1 MRINHLDYIKKLK
14 EGSYYAEQY
23 WTIDFNHSIIYLIAF
38 LLGKYIFPKY
48 KNTIQT
54 VATQFDVI
62 FKYAESFCAY
72 ARQFLSCSG
81 SEKMNDVVKKLII
94 ICEQQNIDID
104 EETLRAIAQK
114 AYDAMKAG
122 ESQASAQLIV
132 QTALDDVKEYE
143 PKHGETKD
151 NDSVVDNNN
160 TEDEDTD

>member
-1 MRINHLDYIKKLK
+1 MQNTELAVL
-14 EGSYYAEQY
+14 
-23 WTIDFNHSIIYLIAF
+23 IIQPVICIIAF
-38 LLGKYIFPKY
+38 LLGKYVFPKY
-48 KNTIQT
+48 KDTIQT

-81 SEKMNDVVKKLII
+81 PEKMDDVVKKLTS

-122 ESQASAQLIV
+122 ESQANTQLIV
-132 QTALDDVKEYE
+132 QTALDDVKEYV
-143 PKHGETKD
+143 PKHAETKE
-151 NDSVVDNNN
+151 NDSAIDDEEDKSV
-160 TEDEDTD
+160 DEDVD

>member
-1 MRINHLDYIKKLK
+1 MQNNIELLVLI
-14 EGSYYAEQY
+14 AQP
-23 WTIDFNHSIIYLIAF
+23 IIYVIAF

-48 KNTIQT
+48 KDTIQT

-81 SEKMNDVVKKLII
+81 SEKMDDVVKKLTI

-122 ESQASAQLIV
+122 ESQASTQLIV
-132 QTALDDVKEYE
+132 QTALDDVKEYV
-143 PKHGETKD
+143 PKYAETKE
-151 NDSVVDNNN
+151 NDSDTDDAGDKSV
-160 TEDEDTD
+160 DEDVD